1 MNKISILKNAIAA
14 AALIFTFGVTTGCIE
29 ETFPEGGTAS
39 TEQIQESPA
48 AKRGLLNAV
57 VNYIN
62 AFNSYGNDLYTD
74 FGYSSF
80 GIMRDEMCEDF
91 YVYNSGYD
99 NFREYGLCTDLA
111 NNGLTNSH
119 YYYYYKFLNNV
130 NSLLSNIDLAT
141 ADATVKQYA
150 GIGYVFRAM
159 IYMDMSR
166 AYEYKKTGI
175 AKLDN
180 EATTKKVY
188 GLTVPIV
195 TEKTTETEARN
206 NPRAP
211 FYTMYKFIMDDLNNA
226 EKLLADYTR
235 EAKNMPN
242 LAVIYGLKARLWL
255 DIATRFEKYPADL
268 ATLTQHVDLGA
279 NTAAAAYAKAA
290 EYARK
295 AIEGSG
301 ATPLTEL
308 DWYGGRSYVAGF
320 NSIRTASW
328 MWGSIMNEAN
338 VQSSWINFT
347 GYMSTEQTFGVAN
360 TDYLAIRMISK
371 ALFEQIPDADWRK
384 ATWVDPADTG
394 KAPGTKYH
402 TLLTVDNFKKLP
414 PYTSLK
420 FKPNEGNMVDYKIGA
435 AADCPLMRVEE
446 MYFIEAEALAAGQGV
461 AAGVTALENFMKTYR
476 YDSYKC
482 AATTLDDFRK
492 ELMLQK
498 RIEFWGEG
506 IIFWDYKRL
515 ELKVTRGYSG
525 TNCIRGYRLNS
536 LEGYCA
542 PWFNVYFSR
551 YESDLNTAVVL
562 NPDPSSAV
570 SDWTGQ

>member
-14 AALIFTFGVTTGCIE
+14 AALIFIFSVTTSCIE

-48 AKRGLLNAV
+48 AQRGLLNAV

-62 AFNSYGNDLYTD
+62 AFDTYGNGLYTD

-111 NNGLTNSH
+111 NNPLTNSH

-130 NSLLSNIDLAT
+130 NSLLRNIDLET

-166 AYEYKKTGI
+166 TYEFKKTGI

-255 DIATRFEKYPADL
+255 EIATRFEKYPADL

-308 DWYGGRSYVAGF
+308 DWYGGRSYVTGF

-328 MWGSIMNEAN
+328 IWGSIMNEAN
-338 VQSSWINFT
+338 VQSSWIHFT

-371 ALFEQIPDADWRK
+371 ALFDQIPDADWRK
-384 ATWVDPADTG
+384 ATWVDPVDTG

-402 TLLTVDNFKKLP
+402 TLLTVDNFKQLP
-414 PYTSLK
+414 PYSSLK
-420 FKPNEGNMVDYKIGA
+420 FKPNEGNMVDYKVGA
-435 AADCPLMRVEE
+435 AADYPLMRVEE

-461 AAGVTALENFMKTYR
+461 AAGVSALESFMKTYR

-482 AATTLDDFRK
+482 NATTLADFRK

-498 RIEFWGEG
+498 RVEFWGEG

-515 ELKVTRGYSG
+515 ELKVTRGYPG